1 MTIPNW
7 LLGGFIVGLGLT
19 TSVFVKI
26 SVVNHQGAKLL
37 SFTRSVLVALVVA
50 MLLGEHNFQDS
61 CGAVRRTRSQL
72 HVATGAR
79 LTWSPTTMW

>member
-61 CGAVRRTRSQL
+61 CGAVRRTP
-72 HVATGAR
+72 G
-79 LTWSPTTMW
+79 